1 VLLTTFGDTRGMTRA
16 ATLLVAAL
24 AAVFATSFGGPA
36 HAAEKPGAPG
46 TNVDMPILMA
56 PMSKDGMLLGYAYIK
71 SVLVATSPRA
81 AIVVREKVP
90 FIQDAFVR
98 DVNAAPVGLAADP
111 TKVDRAL
118 LAARLGAVA
127 RRIIGADK
135 IVGINFS
142 GGRDAGI
149 EFAPLHPT
157 ETPQP
162 AETPTTVR
170 AAAAAATAGQ

>member
-1 VLLTTFGDTRGMTRA
+1 MTRVA
-16 ATLLVAAL
+16 IHVRTSLLVTSLAAL
-24 AAVFATSFGGPA
+24 LAASLDGSAR
-36 HAAEKPGAPG
+36 AAEKAGAPG

-81 AIVVREKVP
+81 AIIVRDKVA

-98 DVNAAPVGLAADP
+98 DVNAAPVALAADP
-111 TKVDRAL
+111 TKVDRVL
-118 LAARLGAVA
+118 LAGRLAAAA
-127 RRIIGADK
+127 RRIVGAGK
-135 IVGINFS
+135 VVRINFS

-162 AETPTTVR
+162 VETPAEAR
-170 AAAAAATAGQ
+170 AAAATQPGQ

>member
-1 VLLTTFGDTRGMTRA
+1 MTFGIVTRA
-16 ATLLVAAL
+16 ARTTLLVAAL
-24 AAVFATSFGGPA
+24 AALLATSIGGPVR
-36 HAAEKPGAPG
+36 AAEKAGAPG

-81 AIVVREKVP
+81 AIIVRDKVA

-98 DVNAAPVGLAADP
+98 DVNATPVASAADP
-111 TKVDRAL
+111 FKVNRVQ
-118 LAARLGAVA
+118 LAARLTAAA
-127 RRIIGADK
+127 RRIVGADK
-135 IVGINFS
+135 VVGINFT

-170 AAAAAATAGQ
+170 AAAAAATTAGQ